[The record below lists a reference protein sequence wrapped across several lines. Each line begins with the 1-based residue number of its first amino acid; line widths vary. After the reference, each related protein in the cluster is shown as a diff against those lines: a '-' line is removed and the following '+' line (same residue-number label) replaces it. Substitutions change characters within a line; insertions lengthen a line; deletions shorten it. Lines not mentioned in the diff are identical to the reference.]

1 MKLSSDYLR
10 EALEKM
16 GDISQNKKA
25 ERLGI
30 SSSGMSQYMTG
41 KKIMDDFA
49 CIMVA
54 KILGIDGMVVIAAA
68 QMEREKN
75 QARKDVWEDL
85 LKKMG
90 ALALGGLTAGAMVMG
105 SLSADR
111 AAANFVVAE
120 KSQHDMSQSTFMQSV
135 YYVKSRR
142 LGKALQVL
150 RRLHRQALSVRTCH
164 LTVPPNWSFCV

>member
-1 MKLSSDYLR
+1 MRLSADYLK

-25 ERLGI
+25 EKLGL
-30 SSSGMSQYMTG
+30 SGPAMSQYMTG
-41 KKIMDDFA
+41 ARTMDDFA

-54 KILGIDGMVVIAAA
+54 KVLGIDGMIVIAAA

-90 ALALGGLTAGAMVMG
+90 ALVLAWMAAGAMLAGSLSHDSASANSMLTSQYVAMKQHDKCILCQIMNIPQFRSILLNWVSVQGCFYNSWQDCALFYHLTAG
-105 SLSADR
+105 L
-111 AAANFVVAE
+111 
-120 KSQHDMSQSTFMQSV
+120 
-135 YYVKSRR
+135 
-142 LGKALQVL
+142 
-150 RRLHRQALSVRTCH
+150 
-164 LTVPPNWSFCV
+164 